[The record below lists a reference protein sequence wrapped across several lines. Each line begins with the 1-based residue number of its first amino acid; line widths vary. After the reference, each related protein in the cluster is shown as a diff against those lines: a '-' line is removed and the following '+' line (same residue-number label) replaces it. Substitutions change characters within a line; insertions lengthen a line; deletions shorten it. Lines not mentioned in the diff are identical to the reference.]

1 MLRVSGKYEC
11 GHAFAV
17 FAIVTSSAWLIYSR
31 ARRPSGTLL
40 TVQHVPRLNA
50 IFPWVWPE

>member
-17 FAIVTSSAWLIYSR
+17 LAIVTSSAWLIYSR